1 MMLKLILQNPSF
13 ALRMAFT
20 LLEKSLP
27 RFSLL
32 IKLLGLATI
41 IKIILKVL
49 CGIYTQF
56 LRRGVNLQKRY
67 GAGSYAFITG
77 ASDGIGRAFAL
88 ALAQRGFHIILV
100 ARNAEKL
107 TKVETEIKA
116 INSALNVKKVV
127 VDFTECEKPGFF
139 ENIYNEV
146 KLLDISIL
154 INNVGLDLPGMF
166 IETDEKKAW
175 ELVKVNML
183 PTVFLTRKLMPKFR
197 LRRK

>member
-1 MMLKLILQNPSF
+1 
-13 ALRMAFT
+13 MAFQM
-20 LLEKSLP
+20 LEKSLP

-41 IKIILKVL
+41 VKIILKIL
-49 CGIYTQF
+49 AGIYTQF
-56 LRRGVNLQKRY
+56 LRRGINLQKRY

-100 ARNAEKL
+100 ARNADKL
-107 TKVETEIKA
+107 AKVESEIKA
-116 INSALNVKKVV
+116 INSALNVKKVIA
-127 VDFTECEKPGFF
+127 DFTECDQAGFF
-139 ENIYNEV
+139 QKIYDEV

-175 ELVKVNML
+175 DLLKVNIM

-197 LRRK
+197 LRKK